1 MRCCQRRMS
10 AKINFRRRREPP
22 QRMAPVR
29 ISESKSSLRKVIFI
43 SNSLQNGVGFI
54 RCAETHACWI
64 SPEDMI
70 GKSVNVIVDCLHVIY
85 FPIGKTGVIIK
96 IRRMESTSAS
106 AAPFAVETKG
116 LTKRYPL
123 TWKRKVLVALS
134 QLDLQVRPGEVY
146 GLLGPNGS
154 GKSTTLKLL
163 LGLIVATEGEARVFG
178 LPPESLDARR
188 RVGFLPE
195 NPYFYG
201 FLNGDE
207 TLRFYGKLCGVT
219 GAKLDKRIEEL
230 IDLVGLQNGRER
242 PLRSY
247 SKGMLQRIGLAQAMI
262 HDPDLLFLDEPT
274 AGVDPLGSAQIR
286 DLILRLKKMGKTVI
300 FSSHLLEQVQEVADR
315 VAIFS
320 LGKKVLEG
328 SLESLLTENKSTQI
342 NISAEVGADQQQRL
356 RQLMTQ
362 AGIDERSVSFD
373 RPRLS
378 LEQLYLRTVQTQSD
392 STSKDISR
400 L

>member
-1 MRCCQRRMS
+1 
-10 AKINFRRRREPP
+10 
-22 QRMAPVR
+22 
-29 ISESKSSLRKVIFI
+29 
-43 SNSLQNGVGFI
+43 
-54 RCAETHACWI
+54 
-64 SPEDMI
+64 
-70 GKSVNVIVDCLHVIY
+70 
-85 FPIGKTGVIIK
+85 
-96 IRRMESTSAS
+96 METSAI
-106 AAPFAVETKG
+106 AASPLAVETIG

-123 TWKRKVLVALS
+123 TWKRKVLVALDH
-134 QLDLQVRPGEVY
+134 LDLQVRQGEVF

-163 LGLIVATEGEARVFG
+163 LGLIVPSEGEARVFG
-178 LPPESLDARR
+178 LSPDSLEARNR
-188 RVGFLPE
+188 IGFLPE
-195 NPYFYG
+195 NPYFYA

-207 TLRFYGKLCGVT
+207 TLRFYGKLCGLS
-219 GAKLDKRIEEL
+219 GAKLEKRIEEL

-274 AGVDPLGSAQIR
+274 AGVDPLGSVQIR

-328 SLESLLTENKSTQI
+328 SLESLLTVNQSTQVLI
-342 NISAEVGADQQQRL
+342 PAEMTPQQQDKL
-356 RQLMTQ
+356 RQFIAQ
-362 AGIDERSVSFD
+362 GGVDEKEIRFT
-373 RPRLS
+373 RPHLS
-378 LEQLYLRTVQTQSD
+378 LEQLYLRTVQNQPDVAPKEQS
-392 STSKDISR
+392 R
-400 L
+400 P

>member
-1 MRCCQRRMS
+1 M
-10 AKINFRRRREPP
+10 
-22 QRMAPVR
+22 V
-29 ISESKSSLRKVIFI
+29 
-43 SNSLQNGVGFI
+43 
-54 RCAETHACWI
+54 
-64 SPEDMI
+64 
-70 GKSVNVIVDCLHVIY
+70 
-85 FPIGKTGVIIK
+85 K
-96 IRRMESTSAS
+96 IRRMDSPAPV
-106 AAPFAVETKG
+106 AAPFAAETIG

-123 TWKRKVLVALS
+123 TWKRKVLVALD
-134 QLDLQVRPGEVY
+134 QLDLKVNAGEVF

-163 LGLIVATEGEARVFG
+163 LGLIIPSDGEARVFG
-178 LPPESLDARR
+178 LPPGSLEARQ

-195 NPYFYG
+195 NPYFYS

-219 GAKLDKRIEEL
+219 GAKLDQRIEEL

-274 AGVDPLGSAQIR
+274 AGVDPLGSSQIR
-286 DLILRLKKMGKTVI
+286 DIILRFKKMGKTVV

-328 SLESLLTENKSTQI
+328 SLDSLLTENQSTQI
-342 NISAEVGADQQQRL
+342 NIPAELSAEQQQRL
-356 RQLMTQ
+356 RQALVQ
-362 AGIDERSVSFD
+362 SGIDD
-373 RPRLS
+373 A
-378 LEQLYLRTVQTQSD
+378 
-392 STSKDISR
+392 KI
-400 L
+400 

>member
-1 MRCCQRRMS
+1 LSDRIFASQ
-10 AKINFRRRREPP
+10 KNFAIGNARAMTE
-22 QRMAPVR
+22 
-29 ISESKSSLRKVIFI
+29 
-43 SNSLQNGVGFI
+43 I
-54 RCAETHACWI
+54 RA
-64 SPEDMI
+64 
-70 GKSVNVIVDCLHVIY
+70 
-85 FPIGKTGVIIK
+85 
-96 IRRMESTSAS
+96 MESPAT
-106 AAPFAVETKG
+106 AAPPLAVQTTG

-123 TWKRKVLVALS
+123 AWKRKLLVALDR
-134 QLDLQVRPGEVY
+134 LDLQIRSGEVY

-163 LGLIVATEGEARVFG
+163 LGLVFPTEGEAQIFG
-178 LPPESLDARR
+178 LPPESLEARR

-201 FLNGDE
+201 FLTGDE

-219 GAKLDKRIEEL
+219 GARLEKRIDEL

-247 SKGMLQRIGLAQAMI
+247 SKGMLQRIGLAQALV

-286 DLILRLKKMGKTVI
+286 DLILQLKKMGKTVV

-328 SLESLLTENKSTQI
+328 SLESLLTEKQNTQI
-342 NISAEVGADQQQRL
+342 RVPFDLSPEQQEKV
-356 RQLMTQ
+356 RQSLLQ
-362 AGIDERSVSFD
+362 AGIDDRDIQFS

-378 LEQLYLRTVQTQSD
+378 LEQLYLHTVQSQPDVS
-392 STSKDISR
+392 SQRTSR
-400 L
+400 P

>member
-1 MRCCQRRMS
+1 MV
-10 AKINFRRRREPP
+10 KINV
-22 QRMAPVR
+22 MD
-29 ISESKSSLRKVIFI
+29 SSSTVATPFA
-43 SNSLQNGVGFI
+43 
-54 RCAETHACWI
+54 AET
-64 SPEDMI
+64 
-70 GKSVNVIVDCLHVIY
+70 V
-85 FPIGKTGVIIK
+85 
-96 IRRMESTSAS
+96 
-106 AAPFAVETKG
+106 G

-123 TWKRKVLVALS
+123 TWKRKVLVALDH
-134 QLDLQVRPGEVY
+134 LNLQIKPGEVF

-154 GKSTTLKLL
+154 GKSTTIKLL
-163 LGLIVATEGEARVFG
+163 LGLIVPSEGEARIFG
-178 LPPESLDARR
+178 LPPETLEARR

-207 TLRFYGKLCGVT
+207 TLRFYGKICGVT
-219 GAKLDKRIEEL
+219 GKRLNQRVEEL

-262 HDPDLLFLDEPT
+262 HDPEILFLDEPT

-315 VAIFS
+315 VAIFA

-328 SLESLLTENKSTQI
+328 SLESLLAETHSTQI
-342 NISAEVGADQQQRL
+342 NIPAELSAEQQKRL
-356 RQLMTQ
+356 RVALSES
-362 AGIDERSVSFD
+362 GISESEIRFT
-373 RPRLS
+373 RPHLS
-378 LEQLYLRTVQTQSD
+378 LEQLYLRTVQAQAA
-392 STSKDISR
+392 SKANPPTGK
-400 L
+400 

>member
-1 MRCCQRRMS
+1 M
-10 AKINFRRRREPP
+10 
-22 QRMAPVR
+22 
-29 ISESKSSLRKVIFI
+29 
-43 SNSLQNGVGFI
+43 
-54 RCAETHACWI
+54 
-64 SPEDMI
+64 D
-70 GKSVNVIVDCLHVIY
+70 
-85 FPIGKTGVIIK
+85 
-96 IRRMESTSAS
+96 TSAVT
-106 AAPFAVETKG
+106 PPLAVETIG

-123 TWKRKVLVALS
+123 TWKRKILVALDN
-134 QLDLQVRPGEVY
+134 LNLQVKQGEVF

-163 LGLIVATEGEARVFG
+163 LGLIVASEGEARVFG
-178 LPPESLDARR
+178 LPPDSLDARR

-195 NPYFYG
+195 NPYFYA

-219 GAKLDKRIEEL
+219 GAKLEKRIEEL

-274 AGVDPLGSAQIR
+274 AGVDPLGSSQIR
-286 DLILRLKKMGKTVI
+286 DLILKLKKMGKTVI

-328 SLESLLTENKSTQI
+328 SLESLLTESDSTQVVI
-342 NISAEVGADQQQRL
+342 PAEMNSEQQERL
-356 RQLMTQ
+356 RKFIGQG
-362 AGIDERSVSFD
+362 GIDEKGIVFT

-378 LEQLYLRTVQTQSD
+378 LEQLYLRTVQAQPDFAAKD
-392 STSKDISR
+392 SPR
-400 L
+400 P

>member
-1 MRCCQRRMS
+1 
-10 AKINFRRRREPP
+10 
-22 QRMAPVR
+22 
-29 ISESKSSLRKVIFI
+29 
-43 SNSLQNGVGFI
+43 
-54 RCAETHACWI
+54 
-64 SPEDMI
+64 
-70 GKSVNVIVDCLHVIY
+70 
-85 FPIGKTGVIIK
+85 
-96 IRRMESTSAS
+96 
-106 AAPFAVETKG
+106 
-116 LTKRYPL
+116 
-123 TWKRKVLVALS
+123 VALDH
-134 QLDLQVRPGEVY
+134 LDLQVRPGEVF

-163 LGLIVATEGEARVFG
+163 LGLIVPSDGEARVFG
-178 LPPESLDARR
+178 LPPDSLDARR

-219 GAKLDKRIEEL
+219 GPRLDRRIEEL
-230 IDLVGLQNGRER
+230 IELVGLQNGRER

-247 SKGMLQRIGLAQAMI
+247 SKGMLQRIGLAQALI

-286 DLILRLKKMGKTVI
+286 DLILRLKKMGKTVV

-328 SLESLLTENKSTQI
+328 SLESLLVENQSTQI
-342 NISAEVGADQQQRL
+342 TLPAELGAEQQQRL
-356 RQLMTQ
+356 REALGA
-362 AGIDERSVSFD
+362 AGIDGEIRFT
-373 RPRLS
+373 RPHLS
-378 LEQLYLRTVQTQSD
+378 LEQLYLRTVQAQAD
-392 STSKDISR
+392 PASTKPANK
-400 L
+400 

>member
-1 MRCCQRRMS
+1 
-10 AKINFRRRREPP
+10 
-22 QRMAPVR
+22 
-29 ISESKSSLRKVIFI
+29 
-43 SNSLQNGVGFI
+43 
-54 RCAETHACWI
+54 
-64 SPEDMI
+64 
-70 GKSVNVIVDCLHVIY
+70 
-85 FPIGKTGVIIK
+85 
-96 IRRMESTSAS
+96 METSAVV
-106 AAPFAVETKG
+106 ATPLAVETIG

-123 TWKRKVLVALS
+123 TWKRKVLIALDN
-134 QLDLQVRPGEVY
+134 LNLQVRQGEVF

-163 LGLIVATEGEARVFG
+163 LGLIVASEGEGRVFG

-195 NPYFYG
+195 KPYFYG

-219 GAKLDKRIEEL
+219 GSKLEKRIEEL

-247 SKGMLQRIGLAQAMI
+247 SKGMLQRIGLAQALI

-274 AGVDPLGSAQIR
+274 AGVDPLGSSQIR
-286 DLILRLKKMGKTVI
+286 DLILKLKKMGKTVI

-328 SLESLLTENKSTQI
+328 SLEELLTESGSTQVQI
-342 NISAEVGADQQQRL
+342 PAELTSEQQERL
-356 RQLMTQ
+356 RKFIAQTGM
-362 AGIDERSVSFD
+362 DEKQIIFT

-378 LEQLYLRTVQTQSD
+378 LEQLYLRTVQAQPDYSPKD
-392 STSKDISR
+392 SPR
-400 L
+400 P

>member
-1 MRCCQRRMS
+1 
-10 AKINFRRRREPP
+10 
-22 QRMAPVR
+22 
-29 ISESKSSLRKVIFI
+29 
-43 SNSLQNGVGFI
+43 
-54 RCAETHACWI
+54 
-64 SPEDMI
+64 
-70 GKSVNVIVDCLHVIY
+70 
-85 FPIGKTGVIIK
+85 
-96 IRRMESTSAS
+96 MEALTAAST
-106 AAPFAVETKG
+106 FAVETTG

-123 TWKRKVLVALS
+123 AWKRKVLVALDH
-134 QLDLQVRPGEVY
+134 LDLQVRPGEVF

-163 LGLIVATEGEARVFG
+163 LGLVIPSEGEARVFG
-178 LPPESLDARR
+178 MPPESIEARR

-219 GAKLDKRIEEL
+219 GLEKRIEEL

-247 SKGMLQRIGLAQAMI
+247 SKGMLQRIGLAQALI

-286 DLILRLKKMGKTVI
+286 DLILRLKKMGKTVV

-320 LGKKVLEG
+320 LGKKILEG
-328 SLESLLTENKSTQI
+328 SLDSLLIESQSTQI
-342 NISAEVGADQQQRL
+342 HLPAELDPE
-356 RQLMTQ
+356 RQERVRHLLGQ
-362 AGIDERSVSFD
+362 AGIDEREIRFT
-373 RPRLS
+373 RPHLS
-378 LEQLYLRTVQTQSD
+378 LEQLYLRTVQAHSEPPL
-392 STSKDISR
+392 KNPPR
-400 L
+400 P

>member
-1 MRCCQRRMS
+1 METT
-10 AKINFRRRREPP
+10 AVLAPP
-22 QRMAPVR
+22 
-29 ISESKSSLRKVIFI
+29 L
-43 SNSLQNGVGFI
+43 
-54 RCAETHACWI
+54 
-64 SPEDMI
+64 
-70 GKSVNVIVDCLHVIY
+70 
-85 FPIGKTGVIIK
+85 
-96 IRRMESTSAS
+96 
-106 AAPFAVETKG
+106 AVETIG

-123 TWKRKVLVALS
+123 TWKRKVLVALDN
-134 QLDLQVRPGEVY
+134 LHLQVRQGEVF

-163 LGLIVATEGEARVFG
+163 LGLIVASEGDARVFG

-219 GAKLDKRIEEL
+219 GAKLEKRIEEL

-274 AGVDPLGSAQIR
+274 AGVDPLGSSQIR
-286 DLILRLKKMGKTVI
+286 DLILKLKKMGKTVI

-328 SLESLLTENKSTQI
+328 SLEELLTKSGSTQVQI
-342 NISAEVGADQQQRL
+342 PAEMTPDQQERL
-356 RQLMTQ
+356 RRFIGQ
-362 AGIDERSVSFD
+362 AGIDEKEIVFT

-378 LEQLYLRTVQTQSD
+378 LEQLYLRTVQAQPDFAPKD
-392 STSKDISR
+392 SPHP
-400 L
+400 

>member
-1 MRCCQRRMS
+1 MDS
-10 AKINFRRRREPP
+10 P
-22 QRMAPVR
+22 APAGAT
-29 ISESKSSLRKVIFI
+29 L
-43 SNSLQNGVGFI
+43 
-54 RCAETHACWI
+54 
-64 SPEDMI
+64 
-70 GKSVNVIVDCLHVIY
+70 
-85 FPIGKTGVIIK
+85 
-96 IRRMESTSAS
+96 
-106 AAPFAVETKG
+106 AVETVG

-123 TWKRKVLVALS
+123 AWKRKVLVALDG
-134 QLDLQVRPGEVY
+134 LDLQIRQGEVF

-163 LGLIVATEGEARVFG
+163 LGLAIPSEGEARVFG
-178 LPPESLDARR
+178 QPPESLEARR

-201 FLNGDE
+201 FLTGDE

-219 GAKLDKRIEEL
+219 GAKLEQRIEEL

-247 SKGMLQRIGLAQAMI
+247 SKGMLQRIGLAQALI
-262 HDPDLLFLDEPT
+262 HDPELLFLDEPT
-274 AGVDPLGSAQIR
+274 AGVDPLGSSQIR

-328 SLESLLTENKSTQI
+328 SLATLLAEGHRTQVQWPGDPDPAREERI
-342 NISAEVGADQQQRL
+342 
-356 RQLMTQ
+356 RQAL
-362 AGIDERSVSFD
+362 AREGIETGQIQFS
-373 RPRLS
+373 RPQLS
-378 LEQLYLRTVQTQSD
+378 LEQLYLRTIQAG
-392 STSKDISR
+392 TSAAETTTVLPKR
-400 L
+400 P

>member
-1 MRCCQRRMS
+1 
-10 AKINFRRRREPP
+10 
-22 QRMAPVR
+22 MA
-29 ISESKSSLRKVIFI
+29 
-43 SNSLQNGVGFI
+43 
-54 RCAETHACWI
+54 AET
-64 SPEDMI
+64 
-70 GKSVNVIVDCLHVIY
+70 V
-85 FPIGKTGVIIK
+85 
-96 IRRMESTSAS
+96 
-106 AAPFAVETKG
+106 G

-123 TWKRKVLVALS
+123 TWKRKVLVALNH
-134 QLDLQVRPGEVY
+134 LDLQIKAGEVF

-163 LGLIVATEGEARVFG
+163 LGLIVPSEGEARVFG
-178 LPPESLDARR
+178 LPPESLEARS

-207 TLRFYGKLCGVT
+207 TLRFYGKICGMG
-219 GAKLDKRIEEL
+219 GAKLEKRIDEL

-286 DLILRLKKMGKTVI
+286 DLILQLKKMGKTVI
-300 FSSHLLEQVQEVADR
+300 FSSHLLDQVQEVADR

-320 LGKKVLEG
+320 LGRKVLEG
-328 SLESLLTENKSTQI
+328 SVESLLTESHSTQI
-342 NISAEVGADQQQRL
+342 NIPSDLSAEQKQRL
-356 RQLMTQ
+356 LEALAA
-362 AGIDERSVSFD
+362 AGIAGDGAAIRFTQ
-373 RPRLS
+373 PRLS
-378 LEQLYLRTVQTQSD
+378 LEQLYLRTVQGQVGSL
-392 STSKDISR
+392 SEKSSSK
-400 L
+400 

>member
-1 MRCCQRRMS
+1 MMDSSS
-10 AKINFRRRREPP
+10 AVAN
-22 QRMAPVR
+22 QLA
-29 ISESKSSLRKVIFI
+29 
-43 SNSLQNGVGFI
+43 
-54 RCAETHACWI
+54 AET
-64 SPEDMI
+64 
-70 GKSVNVIVDCLHVIY
+70 V
-85 FPIGKTGVIIK
+85 
-96 IRRMESTSAS
+96 
-106 AAPFAVETKG
+106 G

-123 TWKRKVLVALS
+123 TWKRKVLVALDH
-134 QLDLQVRPGEVY
+134 LNLQIKAGEVF

-154 GKSTTLKLL
+154 GKSTTIKLL
-163 LGLIVATEGEARVFG
+163 LGLIVPSEGEARIFG
-178 LPPESLDARR
+178 LPPESLEARR

-219 GAKLDKRIEEL
+219 GAKLDARVEEL

-262 HDPDLLFLDEPT
+262 HDPEILFLDEPT

-286 DLILRLKKMGKTVI
+286 DLILRLKTMGKTVI

-328 SLESLLTENKSTQI
+328 SLESLLAESHSTQI
-342 NISAEVGADQQQRL
+342 NVPGELSPEQQQRL
-356 RQLMTQ
+356 RQALAQ
-362 AGIDERSVSFD
+362 AGLNEGDVRFS
-373 RPRLS
+373 RPHLS
-378 LEQLYLRTVQTQSD
+378 LEQLYLRTVQAQPD
-392 STSKDISR
+392 AAAKNPPGK
-400 L
+400 

>member
-1 MRCCQRRMS
+1 MT
-10 AKINFRRRREPP
+10 
-22 QRMAPVR
+22 
-29 ISESKSSLRKVIFI
+29 KVF
-43 SNSLQNGVGFI
+43 L
-54 RCAETHACWI
+54 
-64 SPEDMI
+64 
-70 GKSVNVIVDCLHVIY
+70 
-85 FPIGKTGVIIK
+85 IGKTVAMIK
-96 IRRMESTSAS
+96 VRVMESSVDTS
-106 AAPFAVETKG
+106 PLAVQTMG

-123 TWKRKVLVALS
+123 AWKRKLLVALDH
-134 QLDLQVRPGEVY
+134 LDLQIRPGEVY

-163 LGLIVATEGEARVFG
+163 LGLVLPTEGEAHIFG
-178 LPPESLDARR
+178 LPPDSLEARR

-195 NPYFYG
+195 NPYFYA

-219 GAKLDKRIEEL
+219 GSKLDKRIEEL
-230 IDLVGLQNGRER
+230 IELVGLQNGRER

-247 SKGMLQRIGLAQAMI
+247 SKGMLQRIGLAQALI

-274 AGVDPLGSAQIR
+274 AGVDPLGSSQIR
-286 DLILRLKKMGKTVI
+286 DLILRLKKMGKTVV

-328 SLESLLTENKSTQI
+328 SLDTLLAGEQGTQI
-342 NISAEVGADQQQRL
+342 EISSDLTPEQREKV
-356 RQLMTQ
+356 RQSLTQ
-362 AGIDERSVSFD
+362 AGVGGDVRFS

-378 LEQLYLRTVQTQSD
+378 LEQLYLQTVQPKTAAPAQE
-392 STSKDISR
+392 TSR
-400 L
+400 P

>member
-1 MRCCQRRMS
+1 MV
-10 AKINFRRRREPP
+10 KIRA
-22 QRMAPVR
+22 M
-29 ISESKSSLRKVIFI
+29 ESSSVATTLA
-43 SNSLQNGVGFI
+43 
-54 RCAETHACWI
+54 AETI
-64 SPEDMI
+64 
-70 GKSVNVIVDCLHVIY
+70 
-85 FPIGKTGVIIK
+85 
-96 IRRMESTSAS
+96 
-106 AAPFAVETKG
+106 G

-123 TWKRKVLVALS
+123 TWKRKVLVALDG
-134 QLDLQVRPGEVY
+134 LNLQIRPGEVF

-154 GKSTTLKLL
+154 GKSTTIKLL
-163 LGLIVATEGEARVFG
+163 LGLITPSEGEARIFG

-219 GAKLDKRIEEL
+219 GARLDARIEEL
-230 IDLVGLQNGRER
+230 IELVGLQNGRER

-274 AGVDPLGSAQIR
+274 AGVDPLGSSQIR

-328 SLESLLTENKSTQI
+328 SLDSLLVENQSTQI
-342 NISAEVGADQQQRL
+342 NIASELNAEQRQRL
-356 RQLMTQ
+356 NALLGE
-362 AGIDERSVSFD
+362 AGIKADDVRFT
-373 RPRLS
+373 RPHLS
-378 LEQLYLRTVQTQSD
+378 LEQLYLRTVQAQADATAKQVPP
-392 STSKDISR
+392 K
-400 L
+400 

>member
-1 MRCCQRRMS
+1 MDCKELM
-10 AKINFRRRREPP
+10 
-22 QRMAPVR
+22 
-29 ISESKSSLRKVIFI
+29 
-43 SNSLQNGVGFI
+43 
-54 RCAETHACWI
+54 TH
-64 SPEDMI
+64 
-70 GKSVNVIVDCLHVIY
+70 
-85 FPIGKTGVIIK
+85 FPIGKKLALVKVNT
-96 IRRMESTSAS
+96 MESSAPVATTF
-106 AAPFAVETKG
+106 AAETAG

-123 TWKRKVLVALS
+123 TWKRKVLVALDH
-134 QLDLQVRPGEVY
+134 LDLQIRPGEVF

-163 LGLIVATEGEARVFG
+163 LGLIVPSDGEARVFG

-201 FLNGDE
+201 FLTGDE

-219 GAKLDKRIEEL
+219 GSKLDQRIEEL
-230 IDLVGLQNGRER
+230 IELVGLQNGRER

-274 AGVDPLGSAQIR
+274 AGVDPLGSSQIR

-328 SLESLLTENKSTQI
+328 SLESLLSENQSTQI
-342 NISAEVGADQQQRL
+342 NIPAELSAEQQQRL
-356 RQLMTQ
+356 RQALGQT
-362 AGIDERSVSFD
+362 GIDDREVLFT

-378 LEQLYLRTVQTQSD
+378 LEQLYLRTVQGQVG
-392 STSKDISR
+392 STSMQTPPK
-400 L
+400 

>member
-1 MRCCQRRMS
+1 MDS
-10 AKINFRRRREPP
+10 
-22 QRMAPVR
+22 PV
-29 ISESKSSLRKVIFI
+29 FA
-43 SNSLQNGVGFI
+43 
-54 RCAETHACWI
+54 AET
-64 SPEDMI
+64 
-70 GKSVNVIVDCLHVIY
+70 V
-85 FPIGKTGVIIK
+85 
-96 IRRMESTSAS
+96 
-106 AAPFAVETKG
+106 G

-123 TWKRKVLVALS
+123 AWKRKLLVALDH
-134 QLDLQVRPGEVY
+134 LDLQIRPGEVF

-163 LGLIVATEGEARVFG
+163 LGLISPSEGEARVFG
-178 LPPESLDARR
+178 LPPDSIEARR

-201 FLNGDE
+201 FLTGDE
-207 TLRFYGKLCGVT
+207 TLRFYGKLCGLA
-219 GAKLDKRIEEL
+219 GRKLEERSAEL

-247 SKGMLQRIGLAQAMI
+247 SKGMLQRIGLAQALI

-328 SLESLLTENKSTQI
+328 SLEQLLTESHATLI
-342 NISAEVGADQQQRL
+342 RLPGELTPDQKERL
-356 RQLMTQ
+356 RQFLAQ
-362 AGIDERSVSFD
+362 SGLPEADLDFS

-378 LEQLYLRTVQTQSD
+378 LEQLYLRTVQALPAPETQP
-392 STSKDISR
+392 R
-400 L
+400 P

>member
-1 MRCCQRRMS
+1 
-10 AKINFRRRREPP
+10 
-22 QRMAPVR
+22 
-29 ISESKSSLRKVIFI
+29 VI
-43 SNSLQNGVGFI
+43 
-54 RCAETHACWI
+54 AT
-64 SPEDMI
+64 
-70 GKSVNVIVDCLHVIY
+70 Y
-85 FPIGKTGVIIK
+85 FPIGKTVALVK
-96 IRRMESTSAS
+96 ISVMESPAPVATTF
-106 AAPFAVETKG
+106 AAETMG

-123 TWKRKVLVALS
+123 TWKRKVLVALDH
-134 QLDLQVRPGEVY
+134 LDLQIKPGEVF

-163 LGLIVATEGEARVFG
+163 LGLIVPSDGEARIFG

-219 GAKLDKRIEEL
+219 GAKLEKRIEEL

-247 SKGMLQRIGLAQAMI
+247 SKGMLQRIGLAQALI

-328 SLESLLTENKSTQI
+328 SLESLLTENQNTLI
-342 NISAEVGADQQQRL
+342 NIPAEMSAEQQQRL
-356 RQLMTQ
+356 RQALTQ
-362 AGIDERSVSFD
+362 AGIDERGIRFD

-378 LEQLYLRTVQTQSD
+378 LEQLYLRTVQQQAD
-392 STSKDISR
+392 LASKNPPPK
-400 L
+400 

>member
-1 MRCCQRRMS
+1 MES
-10 AKINFRRRREPP
+10 
-22 QRMAPVR
+22 PVR
-29 ISESKSSLRKVIFI
+29 D
-43 SNSLQNGVGFI
+43 
-54 RCAETHACWI
+54 A
-64 SPEDMI
+64 
-70 GKSVNVIVDCLHVIY
+70 
-85 FPIGKTGVIIK
+85 
-96 IRRMESTSAS
+96 STL
-106 AAPFAVETKG
+106 AVETVG

-123 TWKRKVLVALS
+123 AWKRKVLVALDR
-134 QLDLQVRPGEVY
+134 LDLQIRPGEVY

-163 LGLIVATEGEARVFG
+163 LGLIVPSEGEARVFG
-178 LPPESLDARR
+178 LPPESLEARQ

-219 GAKLDKRIEEL
+219 GTKLDKRIEEL
-230 IDLVGLQNGRER
+230 INLVGLQNGRER

-247 SKGMLQRIGLAQAMI
+247 SKGMLQRIGLAQALI

-286 DLILRLKKMGKTVI
+286 DLILQLKKMGKTVI

-328 SLESLLTENKSTQI
+328 SLESLLTVSQGTEISLPSDL
-342 NISAEVGADQQQRL
+342 SAEQQQRL
-356 RQLMTQ
+356 REFMINS
-362 AGIDERSVSFD
+362 GIDTGDVKFT
-373 RPRLS
+373 RPQLS
-378 LEQLYLRTVQTQSD
+378 LEQLYLRTVQAQADLVAKNPS
-392 STSKDISR
+392 SK
-400 L
+400 

>member
-1 MRCCQRRMS
+1 M
-10 AKINFRRRREPP
+10 
-22 QRMAPVR
+22 
-29 ISESKSSLRKVIFI
+29 
-43 SNSLQNGVGFI
+43 
-54 RCAETHACWI
+54 H
-64 SPEDMI
+64 
-70 GKSVNVIVDCLHVIY
+70 
-85 FPIGKTGVIIK
+85 FPIGKRAGLDK
-96 IRRMESTSAS
+96 IRTMESSAPV
-106 AAPFAVETKG
+106 ATTLAVETTG

-123 TWKRKVLVALS
+123 TWKRKVLVALDH
-134 QLDLQVRPGEVY
+134 LDLQIRPGEVF

-163 LGLIVATEGEARVFG
+163 LGLIVPSEGEARVFG

-207 TLRFYGKLCGVT
+207 TLRFYGKICGVT
-219 GAKLDKRIEEL
+219 GAKLDRRVEEL
-230 IDLVGLQNGRER
+230 IELVGLQNGRER

-274 AGVDPLGSAQIR
+274 AGVDPLGSSQIR

-328 SLESLLTENKSTQI
+328 SLESLLTENQSTQI
-342 NISAEVGADQQQRL
+342 NIPAELSAEQQKRL
-356 RQLMTQ
+356 REAMAQ
-362 AGIDERSVSFD
+362 AGIAAADGDVRFT
-373 RPRLS
+373 RPHLS
-378 LEQLYLRTVQTQSD
+378 LEQLYLRTVQGQVGSNTTQ
-392 STSKDISR
+392 TPSK
-400 L
+400 

>member
-1 MRCCQRRMS
+1 M
-10 AKINFRRRREPP
+10 EP
-22 QRMAPVR
+22 
-29 ISESKSSLRKVIFI
+29 SSP
-43 SNSLQNGVGFI
+43 
-54 RCAETHACWI
+54 AT
-64 SPEDMI
+64 
-70 GKSVNVIVDCLHVIY
+70 
-85 FPIGKTGVIIK
+85 
-96 IRRMESTSAS
+96 
-106 AAPFAVETKG
+106 APFAAETIG

-123 TWKRKVLVALS
+123 TWKRKVLVALD
-134 QLDLQVRPGEVY
+134 QLNLQIRPGEVF

-154 GKSTTLKLL
+154 GKSTTIKLL
-163 LGLIVATEGEARVFG
+163 LGLIVPSDGEARIFG
-178 LPPESLDARR
+178 EPPDSMEARR

-195 NPYFYG
+195 NPYFYS

-219 GAKLDKRIEEL
+219 GAKLDRRIEEL

-274 AGVDPLGSAQIR
+274 AGVDPLGSSQIR

-315 VAIFS
+315 VAIFA

-328 SLESLLTENKSTQI
+328 SLDSLLTENHGTQVTI
-342 NISAEVGADQQQRL
+342 PGELDTAQQQRL
-356 RQLMTQ
+356 RDAIAQS
-362 AGIDERSVSFD
+362 GIANVDVQFT

-378 LEQLYLRTVQTQSD
+378 LEQLYLRTIQAPAATAPKD
-392 STSKDISR
+392 SP
-400 L
+400 

>member
-1 MRCCQRRMS
+1 MH
-10 AKINFRRRREPP
+10 FR
-22 QRMAPVR
+22 
-29 ISESKSSLRKVIFI
+29 
-43 SNSLQNGVGFI
+43 
-54 RCAETHACWI
+54 
-64 SPEDMI
+64 
-70 GKSVNVIVDCLHVIY
+70 
-85 FPIGKTGVIIK
+85 IGKTLAMVK
-96 IRRMESTSAS
+96 VSTMESSAPVATTF
-106 AAPFAVETKG
+106 AAETVG

-123 TWKRKVLVALS
+123 TWKRKVLVALDH
-134 QLDLQVRPGEVY
+134 LDLQVRPGEVF

-154 GKSTTLKLL
+154 GKSTTIKLL
-163 LGLIVATEGEARVFG
+163 LGLIVPSGGEARVFG
-178 LPPESLDARR
+178 LPPDSLEARR

-207 TLRFYGKLCGVT
+207 TLRFYGKLCGMT
-219 GAKLDKRIEEL
+219 GPRLDQRIEEL

-247 SKGMLQRIGLAQAMI
+247 SKGMLQRIGLAQALI

-274 AGVDPLGSAQIR
+274 AGVDPLGSSQIR

-328 SLESLLTENKSTQI
+328 SLESLLTENQSTQI
-342 NISAEVGADQQQRL
+342 NIPAELSAEQQRRL
-356 RQLMTQ
+356 LQ
-362 AGIDERSVSFD
+362 ALGQTGIDD
-373 RPRLS
+373 RDIRFTRPHLS
-378 LEQLYLRTVQTQSD
+378 LEQLYLRTVAAQSD
-392 STSKDISR
+392 PAAKNSPGK
-400 L
+400 